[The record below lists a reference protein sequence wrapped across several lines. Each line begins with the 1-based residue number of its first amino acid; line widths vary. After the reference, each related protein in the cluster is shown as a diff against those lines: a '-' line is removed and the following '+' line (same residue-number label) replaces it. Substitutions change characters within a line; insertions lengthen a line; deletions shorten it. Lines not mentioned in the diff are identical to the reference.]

1 MLKFA
6 ANLTMMF
13 NEVEFPERFGEA
25 SRAGFRGV
33 EYLFPYAY
41 PAAEL
46 AEALRTH
53 GLTQAL
59 FNCPPGDWSNG
70 ERGLA
75 ALPGREQEFRA
86 NLDTALEYARVL
98 DCRTLHVMAGIPEPA
113 VSPDSAWNVYLENL
127 RIAASR
133 AANEGRVVVI
143 EPINTRDMPG
153 YFLKH
158 SEQAR
163 RAIEAVG
170 ADNLGLQLD
179 LYHCQIMEGDL
190 ATHLWELKH
199 LIRHIQI
206 AGVPERHEPDQGEVC
221 YEYLFKVIESLN
233 YPGWI
238 GCEYRPQGATV
249 DGLGWFHKRQEA
261 AS

>member
-6 ANLTMMF
+6 ANLTLLF
-13 NEVEFPERFGEA
+13 NEVEFPERFLEA
-25 SRAGFRGV
+25 SRAGFKGV
-33 EYLFPYAY
+33 EYLFPYAH

-59 FNCPPGDWSNG
+59 FNCPPGDWSGG

-75 ALPGREQEFRA
+75 ALPGREHEFRES
-86 NLDTALEYARVL
+86 LGTALEYARVL
-98 DCRTLHVMAGIPEPA
+98 DCRTLHVMAGIPDPG
-113 VSPDSAWNVYLENL
+113 VSHDAAWNVYLENL
-127 RIAASR
+127 RMAAER
-133 AANEGRVVVI
+133 AANDGRTLVI
-143 EPINTRDMPG
+143 EPINTRDIPG
-153 YFLKH
+153 YFLNR
-158 SEQAR
+158 SDQAR

-190 ATHLWELKH
+190 ATHLWELKG
-199 LIRHIQI
+199 LIRHMQI
-206 AGVPERHEPDQGEVC
+206 AGVPERHEPDVGEVC
-221 YEYLFKVIESLN
+221 YDYLFKVIESLN
-233 YPGWI
+233 YEGWI
-238 GCEYRPQGATV
+238 GCEYRPRGATV
-249 DGLGWFHKRQEA
+249 DGLGWFRKLQEA